1 MKVYIITKGSYSDY
15 HICAVAIDKEKA
27 EKLEDYYT
35 DEWDEA
41 NIEEYDTEDKNPFIS
56 NLKLYFVC
64 CAENGELT
72 PFLITNPN
80 SVRPNDSPRVTEH
93 DYGQYTLYV
102 WASNEKHAAK
112 IASDKIAE
120 FKYRKEDEK

>member
-1 MKVYIITKGSYSDY
+1 MKVYVITKGSYSDY

-35 DEWDEA
+35 DKWDEA
-41 NIEEYDTEDKNPFIS
+41 NIEEYDTEASNPFIS
-56 NLKLYFVC
+56 NFKLYFVC

-72 PFLITNPN
+72 PFLITNP
-80 SVRPNDSPRVTEH
+80 SCIELFGPTIVTKHEH
-93 DYGQYTLYV
+93 GQYIAYV
-102 WASNEKHAAK
+102 WAVDEKHAAK

-120 FKYRKEDEK
+120 FKYREEDEK